1 MPFTTNSSAD
11 PRAPLLDDAGAAAAG
26 WRWAPAWIL
35 AYVALWPAPGYA
47 EGVLVLGALV
57 AIFKLL
63 STRFRGGTQLLSSP
77 AWALTSVLFFAYWLP
92 ELVSSFDAVDR
103 GRALRE
109 AAADLRYLPFL
120 WLAAI
125 AVATEPGRRR
135 TFGGL
140 AVIVGIWTVDALL
153 QALSGTSPLFFGID
167 SIKQA
172 ISGRGMCSAAEV
184 AAVDRLSGVLGPCN
198 LKLGQVVASL
208 SPFVLHA
215 ARRRFHVAGWV
226 VAASAVGLVILLAG
240 SRASWITYALV
251 LVWSGWRVLG
261 LKRLAA
267 VFAFGAAVLVALNFS
282 VPQVRDRIDRT
293 LHAMQASEDGVDTA
307 LSGRGRIWGAAACM
321 ARGHPVNGVGA
332 RGFREAFPAC
342 DPEPGERAAW
352 GDGPA
357 LHAHQIVLEVASET
371 GGFGLLLWLAGA
383 ALAWRAWRYAERSAR
398 DAARPAML
406 ALAVTVFPFN
416 THLAFYSTFW
426 GGLTLLLAALF
437 AGSLLANDRA
447 TPSPE
452 PARG

>member
-11 PRAPLLDDAGAAAAG
+11 QRAPMLDDAGAAG

-47 EGVLVLGALV
+47 EGVLVLGALA

-92 ELVSSFDAVDR
+92 ELVSAFDAVDR

-153 QALSGTSPLFFGID
+153 QALSGTSPLFFGLD
-167 SIKQA
+167 SLKQA

-215 ARRRFHVAGWV
+215 ARRRFAQRGQDAARIAGMEAAGDVGRTDDAQHRRIVAHLPGAEAFAE
-226 VAASAVGLVILLAG
+226 VAVEVDLCGHLILRLLPMA
-240 SRASWITYALV
+240 SRATS
-251 LVWSGWRVLG
+251 RV
-261 LKRLAA
+261 
-267 VFAFGAAVLVALNFS
+267 
-282 VPQVRDRIDRT
+282 
-293 LHAMQASEDGVDTA
+293 E
-307 LSGRGRIWGAAACM
+307 
-321 ARGHPVNGVGA
+321 
-332 RGFREAFPAC
+332 
-342 DPEPGERAAW
+342 
-352 GDGPA
+352 
-357 LHAHQIVLEVASET
+357 
-371 GGFGLLLWLAGA
+371 A
-383 ALAWRAWRYAERSAR
+383 ALARGMGEDRVRRRGAR
-398 DAARPAML
+398 WISNGWKI
-406 ALAVTVFPFN
+406 F
-416 THLAFYSTFW
+416 
-426 GGLTLLLAALF
+426 
-437 AGSLLANDRA
+437 
-447 TPSPE
+447 
-452 PARG
+452 